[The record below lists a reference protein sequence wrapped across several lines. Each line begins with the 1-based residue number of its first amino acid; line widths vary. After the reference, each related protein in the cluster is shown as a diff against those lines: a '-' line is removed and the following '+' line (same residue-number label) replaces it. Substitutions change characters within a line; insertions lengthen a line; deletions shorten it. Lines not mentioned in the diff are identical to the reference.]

1 MYQVDG
7 YLFSSRERAKDA
19 KKEAEAVAYIKE
31 QTNLRDPDIVL
42 KLYNRLLDEEV
53 FDTPVGIAFLRDLQ
67 EHLRMVP
74 YIKRED
80 IRPIPGD
87 SLVVEKEVDKVKAK
101 AETAKKKQEAVYA
114 RENSGAYRTKY
125 HVALFFAIVF
135 ALAIIGIYAITA
147 FSGNSVTIANYEE
160 ELINKYASWEQE
172 LSEKEQELNQRESQ
186 LWQME
191 QLEQ

>member
-7 YLFSSRERAKDA
+7 YLFTSRERAKDA
-19 KKEAEAVAYIKE
+19 KREAEAVAYIRE

-67 EHLRMVP
+67 EHLRLIP
-74 YIKRED
+74 YIKSED

-87 SLVVEKEVDKVKAK
+87 SLVVEKTVVQEKAK
-101 AETAKKKQEAVYA
+101 ATAQRKKQEAVYA
-114 RENSGAYRTKY
+114 AENSGAYRRKY

-135 ALAIIGIYAITA
+135 AAGILGIYALTA
-147 FSGNSVTIANYEE
+147 FTGNSVTIANYEE
-160 ELINKYASWEQE
+160 EIINKYSAWEQD
-172 LSEKEQELNQRESQ
+172 LNQREQELNQRESE
-186 LWQME
+186 LWQRE
-191 QLEQ
+191 QIEK